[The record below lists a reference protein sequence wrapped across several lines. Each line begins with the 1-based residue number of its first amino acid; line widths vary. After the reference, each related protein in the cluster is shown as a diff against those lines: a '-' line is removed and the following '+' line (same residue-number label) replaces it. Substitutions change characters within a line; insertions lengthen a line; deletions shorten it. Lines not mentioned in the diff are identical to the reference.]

1 VPIEEW
7 VKLAIAVTSGGLLTK
22 SLDWIRDA
30 RAGHMKKR
38 RAEVD
43 NAISARDKAAAER
56 DTAEAML
63 AHERAE
69 HARELRWWE
78 RWARILEEHLAITRR
93 KYIDAPCTDT
103 DDLDPYPS
111 RPDRDKP

>member
-1 VPIEEW
+1 MPIEEW
-7 VKLAIAVTSGGLLTK
+7 VKLAIAVTSGGLLAK
-22 SLDWIRDA
+22 ALDWIRDA
-30 RAGHMKKR
+30 RAGHMQKR

-43 NAISARDKAAAER
+43 KAISDRDKAIAAR
-56 DTAEAML
+56 DTAEALL

-69 HARELRWWE
+69 HAHEMRWWE
-78 RWARILEEHLAITRR
+78 RWARILEEALTITRR
-93 KYIDAPCTDT
+93 KYIEDSGTDP